1 MGPFYLSKTD
11 LENRPFPGSLWL
23 CMKRNLLSALLIL
36 LPAWAVWASAANIP
50 FLRDDFA
57 KARAQAINRKLPVF
71 VECWAPW

>member
-1 MGPFYLSKTD
+1 
-11 LENRPFPGSLWL
+11 
-23 CMKRNLLSALLIL
+23 MKRNLLSALLIL
-36 LPAWAVWASAANIP
+36 LPAWAVGASAANIP